1 MDNDIRA
8 AIERTVPISLFNKGM
23 AGKIF
28 SDVNT
33 SGAKVVIKNNSPEC
47 VLLSPDEYIRLMDE
61 INDLR
66 LYVIAEERMKNYSE
80 DSLITQDEIY
90 KRYGITED
98 MLSDSD
104 EVEFE

>member
-1 MDNDIRA
+1 
-8 AIERTVPISLFNKGM
+8 
-23 AGKIF
+23 
-28 SDVNT
+28 
-33 SGAKVVIKNNSPEC
+33 
-47 VLLSPDEYIRLMDE
+47 
-61 INDLR
+61 
-66 LYVIAEERMKNYSE
+66 MKNYSE